1 MVLPG
6 SRGFLSKNPGSDFL
20 KRTSTLLEWV
30 VNPDG
35 RRLEIAD
42 KSGI

>member
-6 SRGFLSKNPGSDFL
+6 SRGFLSQNLGSDFL
-20 KRTSTLLEWV
+20 KRTSTLLERGV
-30 VNPDG
+30 RFDG